1 MARTNTEDFNV
12 KMNYYATSKDLS
24 EASGSYV
31 DALKSAINIFGNQI
45 SKGLKRDEEIIAFG
59 EMLSIVK
66 YFDRTIPGVENLL
79 EYYSNTVQNSKENT
93 YENIS
98 SKMVA

>member
-12 KMNYYATSKDLS
+12 KMNYYSTSKDLI

-45 SKGLKRDEEIIAFG
+45 SNGLKTEEEINDFG
-59 EMLSIVK
+59 ETLSVIR
-66 YFDRTIPGVENLL
+66 YLDRTVPGVEQLL
-79 EYYSNTVQNSKENT
+79 EYYSNTVENSKNIT
-93 YENIS
+93 YENTN